1 MALKV
6 AIAAGGAAKAV
17 FRPALLCRPWEVR
30 GEWVVGQLQRSLGG
44 LHTPFR
50 PGVG

>member
-17 FRPALLCRPWEVR
+17 FRPALLCRPWEVS
-30 GEWVVGQLQRSLGG
+30 GAMGG
-44 LHTPFR
+44 GTVAALTGGTSHPI
-50 PGVG
+50 